1 MKMKWTLDDM
11 LTKKPNDFDLGDER
25 EHIYRLIDSNALTI
39 HFQPIYSSKDGSV
52 YSYEALTRLI
62 RTSSE
67 LNIGEL
73 FERAKATN
81 TLSLLDSA
89 CQENALVKASQ
100 AGISKTDAY
109 LFINICPET
118 ITDNPG
124 WCEITDHYIRE
135 WGLSKDKIVLEITE
149 ESAISNYDVF
159 NKVVRKFKETGYKIA
174 IDDFG
179 VGYGGLKM
187 LSIIEPDYVKIDR
200 HFISDVDKALIKHNL
215 VDAITT
221 VCHRLG
227 IKVIAEGIETEQEL
241 KHVMNMGIDLLQ
253 GFYLQRPA
261 PGLNDQAKVEI
272 CSLQGKKPD
281 NYGNFPES
289 VFVGD
294 IAVKRD
300 CLCPDSSLMEAFNT
314 LISNSEFRCM
324 PVIEDER
331 IFGIINR
338 QRFLENQMLGKCGYG
353 SALNY
358 RKRVKDLMETQ
369 FLAVEGNV
377 SIEDVARMIRLR
389 RVEYLYDDVSVTK
402 NGKYLGSV
410 TISELLAA
418 VTEKSI
424 SLARNANP
432 LTGLPGNKSI
442 SEEINKR
449 LTQNIHFDICYI
461 DLDNFKPY
469 NDNYGFEKGDC
480 VLRTLGQIIE
490 ETVRG
495 QQHDF
500 NFIGHIGGDDFILL
514 AHPNKSMTLC
524 NMLIESFK
532 SKLREFHGEDDY
544 ERGYYESVSRKGHPE
559 RYHLLSLSIG
569 VVSTEIY
576 KIESFAHLASIATDV
591 KKAAKSKEG
600 FSIVRDK
607 RMNCG
612 QDPVDDN
619 SDNGRL
625 DG

>member
-1 MKMKWTLDDM
+1 MKMKWTLDDI
-11 LTKKPNDFDLGDER
+11 LAKKPKDYDLGDER
-25 EHIYRLIDSNALTI
+25 EHIYRLIDTNALTI
-39 HFQPIYSSKDGSV
+39 HFQPVYSSKDGGV
-52 YSYEALTRLI
+52 YGYEALTRLI
-62 RTSSE
+62 RTSSPF
-67 LNIGEL
+67 NIGEL
-73 FERAKATN
+73 FEKAKATN

-100 AGISKTDAY
+100 EGISKTDSY

-149 ESAISNYDVF
+149 ESAIANYDVF
-159 NKVVRKFKETGYKIA
+159 NKVVRRFKDTGYKIA

-200 HFISDVDKALIKHNL
+200 HFISDVNKALIKHNL
-215 VDAITT
+215 VDAVTT

-227 IKVIAEGIETEQEL
+227 IKVIAEGIETQEEL
-241 KHVMNMGIDLLQ
+241 KHVMNMGIELLQ
-253 GFYLQRPA
+253 GFYLQKPA
-261 PGLNDQAKVEI
+261 AGLNNEAKVEI
-272 CSLQGKKPD
+272 CSLKGERLQNYGKFPD
-281 NYGNFPES
+281 N
-289 VFVGD
+289 VFIGD
-294 IAVKRD
+294 IAVRKA
-300 CLCPDSSLMEAFNT
+300 CLLPDTTLMEAFNT
-314 LISNSEFRCM
+314 LISNNEFRCL
-324 PVIEDER
+324 PVIEDDR
-331 IFGIINR
+331 IFGIVNR

-358 RKRVKDLMETQ
+358 RKRVKDMMETQ
-369 FLAVEGNV
+369 FLSVEGNV
-377 SIEDVARMIRLR
+377 SIEDVAGMVRMRK
-389 RVEYLYDDVSVTK
+389 VELLYDDISVTR

-424 SLARNANP
+424 SLAKNANP

-449 LTQNIHFDICYI
+449 LTQNIHFDVCYI

-469 NDNYGFEKGDC
+469 NDNYGFEKGD
-480 VLRTLGQIIE
+480 VVIRTLGQILE
-490 ETVRG
+490 EIVRV

-500 NFIGHIGGDDFILL
+500 NFVGHIGGDDFILL
-514 AHPNKSMTLC
+514 AHPNKSMALC
-524 NMLIESFK
+524 DMLIESFK

-544 ERGYYESVSRKGHPE
+544 ERGYYDSVSRKGQAE
-559 RYHLLSLSIG
+559 RYCLLSLSIG

-607 RMNCG
+607 RMHCG
-612 QDPVDDN
+612 HEQVDGN
-619 SDNGRL
+619 SEDAA
-625 DG
+625 